1 MSLVGAGQDL
11 EFLHRIKAQGDILR
25 AVGSGV
31 DIPNAID
38 GQLVLVGAGAI
49 HGDAAKP
56 ASPRRLQVDG
66 AYHSGNQLY
75 QVKVASAVYGNA
87 LYLLIHQRIGTLGAL
102 ELHGSCRRGNLH
114 DLRHL
119 SERHRQLPDR
129 EVVIPVHCYFLPL
142 DCLES
147 LAPNNNRVRAR
158 RNLWKNKVSQIVSL
172 GRQFNLLFLF
182 RCSHDC
188 ARYGSVLS
196 VDDISG
202 QGAGGRLAIS
212 DRAGYD
218 QCGENYRSL
227 QRVCEVFLHV
237 AEPTSFPSAC
247 GNRSPFLFF

>member
-1 MSLVGAGQDL
+1 MGLVGAGQDL
-11 EFLHRIKAQGDILR
+11 EFLNRIEAQGDILG

-31 DIPNAID
+31 DIPNTID

-56 ASPRRLQVDG
+56 ASPRGLQVDG

-75 QVKVASAVYGNA
+75 QVKVAAAVYGNV

-102 ELHGSCRRGNLH
+102 ELHGSRRRGNLH

-129 EVVIPVHCYFLPL
+129 EVVIPVDRHFLPL

-147 LAPNNNRVRAR
+147 LAPNNNRIRAR
-158 RNLWKNKVSQIVSL
+158 RNLGKNKVSQIVSL
-172 GRQFNLLFLF
+172 GGQLNLLFPF
-182 RCSHDC
+182 RRGHDC
-188 ARYGSVLS
+188 ARYGRALS
-196 VDDISG
+196 IDDIPG

-227 QRVCEVFLHV
+227 QRVREVFLHV
-237 AEPTSFPSAC
+237 AKPTSFPSAY
-247 GNRSPFLFF
+247 GNRIPFFF